1 MREMP
6 RGLAR
11 RVGYATDCESDMLE
25 KSVII
30 KRSVTVGGHKTSISL
45 EAEFWNGLREIAAL
59 QNVTVTTL
67 LQRID
72 TDRKSANLSSA
83 VRIHVFEHY
92 RKLAAERNPPQGGGV
107 MATFVFDDMAITG

>member
-1 MREMP
+1 MQ
-6 RGLAR
+6 
-11 RVGYATDCESDMLE
+11 

-59 QNVTVTTL
+59 QNVTVTAL
-67 LQRID
+67 LQKID
-72 TDRKSANLSSA
+72 SERQSANLSSA

-92 RKLAAERNPPQGGGV
+92 RKLAAEPNPPQGGRV
-107 MATFVFDDMAITG
+107 MATFVFDDMTVDR